1 MIGEIVSS
9 ILKSLDGLFTSD
21 KERDETRNKL
31 VEIITNYDN
40 KSQEITKIEAAG
52 NTFQRG
58 WRPLLAYICVFMFTY
73 VNIIQPVFELPVPKA
88 GFSNVTEMLYYLLG
102 YSGLRTLE
110 KVKGVIK

>member
-1 MIGEIVSS
+1 MIGEVVSS

-21 KERDETRNKL
+21 KEREDARNKL
-31 VEIITNYDN
+31 VEIITTYDN
-40 KSQEITKIEAAG
+40 KSQEINKIEAAG
-52 NTFQRG
+52 NTLQRG
-58 WRPLLAYICVFMFTY
+58 WRPLLAYICVFIFAY
-73 VNIIQPVFELPVPKA
+73 VNVIQPIWDLPMPKN